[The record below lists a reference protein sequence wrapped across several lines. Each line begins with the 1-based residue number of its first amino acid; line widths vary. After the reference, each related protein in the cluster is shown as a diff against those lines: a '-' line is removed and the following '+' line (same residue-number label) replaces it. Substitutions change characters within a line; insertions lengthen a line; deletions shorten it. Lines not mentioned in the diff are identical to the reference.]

1 MFATRVYHYR
11 QPAAVILGL
20 KDLRKQGLTPR
31 GLLFIALDPR
41 GETHLVVPED
51 LDAVESIRVGD
62 KLSLV
67 SPLEGRFFHFDAVH
81 RLPGDHVLWNGDRRL
96 SDTGSAPEVAVAVSA
111 WLKGSSAKNVF
122 LGCTPHVPGS
132 WWTVD
137 HRSPVADLHS
147 LGYLDCVVASHGILA
162 RKIDDPRLFLLGF
175 PTLAHHGHPGAG
187 WVEVFTS
194 DLGNIL
200 MVERRVLHYRIVLT
214 CERGL
219 LEIDISHLP
228 DLVIETAR
236 VPMRSGFGVV
246 GRIDNGAFAVT
257 TGTIESW
264 GLTNMRPATL
274 VGSPIASLLE
284 LPRMLRAIPGDP
296 AARPDTEPDGDLDAD
311 LDGDLNGDLDGD
323 PGADR

>member
-1 MFATRVYHYR
+1 VFATRVYHYR
-11 QPAAVILGL
+11 QPSALTLGL
-20 KDLRKQGLTPR
+20 KELRKQGLTPR
-31 GLLFIALDPR
+31 GVLFIALDPR
-41 GETHLVVPED
+41 GEAYVVVPQD

-67 SPLEGRFFHFDAVH
+67 SPLEGRFFYFDAVH
-81 RLPGDHVLWNGDRRL
+81 RLPRDQVLWNGDRRL
-96 SDTGSAPEVAVAVSA
+96 GDTGSAPEIAVAVSA

-132 WWTVD
+132 WWTID
-137 HRSPVADLHS
+137 HRSAVTDLHT
-147 LGYLDCVVASHGILA
+147 LGFLDCVVASHGILA

-175 PTLAHHGHPGAG
+175 ATLAQHGHPGTG
-187 WVEVFTS
+187 WAEVFTS

-200 MVERRVLHYRIVLT
+200 LVERRVLHYRIVLT

-246 GRIDNGAFAVT
+246 GRVDNGAFAVT
-257 TGTIESW
+257 TGTIEPW

-274 VGSPIASLLE
+274 VGSPIPSLLE
-284 LPRMLRAIPGDP
+284 LPRMLEAMPDPP
-296 AARPDTEPDGDLDAD
+296 AAATPDDDA
-311 LDGDLNGDLDGD
+311 
-323 PGADR
+323 AS

>member
-20 KDLRKQGLTPR
+20 KELRKQGLTPR

-41 GETHLVVPED
+41 GETYLVVPED
-51 LDAVESIRVGD
+51 LDAVTSIRVGD
-62 KLSLV
+62 KLTLV
-67 SPLEGRFFHFDAVH
+67 SPLEGRYFHFDAVH

-96 SDTGSAPEVAVAVSA
+96 GDTGSAPEVAVAVAA

-132 WWTVD
+132 WWTID
-137 HRSPVADLHS
+137 HQSPVVDLHP
-147 LGYLDCVVASHGILA
+147 LGFLDCVVASQGILA

-175 PTLAHHGHPGAG
+175 QALAAQGNPSTG
-187 WVEVFTS
+187 WIEVWKS

-200 MVERRVLHYRIVLT
+200 LVERRMLHYRIVLT

-219 LEIDISHLP
+219 IEIDLSHLP

-236 VPMRSGFGVV
+236 VPMQSGFGVV

-257 TGTIESW
+257 TGTIEPW
-264 GLTNMRPATL
+264 GLTNMSPATL
-274 VGSPIASLLE
+274 VGSPIPSLLE
-284 LPRMLRAIPGDP
+284 LPRMLRAMPVDP
-296 AARPDTEPDGDLDAD
+296 E
-311 LDGDLNGDLDGD
+311 
-323 PGADR
+323 